1 MMSIITPVAI
11 KISHPGLMRATIAP
25 ASTSRSPRRPED
37 KMIKQQ
43 QLPFELLEHIVSFLS
58 SNLLALS
65 NVSLS
70 CHVLD
75 VIAKPLLFTVLDFR
89 RLGNSDIAPFRQF
102 AKELHI
108 TWHMDMFNEME
119 AELLD
124 RLLLPHLSPDAIPRL
139 HRLVVRGIGA
149 RGTEYL
155 GIHAEAFTAFASL
168 TSLTLRET
176 HHPRFCDVQTLIC
189 ALPHL
194 KTLHAHTVSWTKG
207 SGNEGE
213 PAAEVF
219 LQRPRLE
226 TLHVSPT
233 FPEKTLTLLRWLAQT
248 PSQESLKVFDIP
260 YPANHAAALVPLF
273 GPSVQTLVT
282 PVRMLQGATC
292 DCISRCTT
300 AETFSYY
307 LTASSVERYTALTS
321 LTLLMHKYHSKA
333 AHWGALTAVLSSL
346 PSPALLRTLTIQLEL
361 KRMRSE
367 DELVHAVVQ
376 AEMLE
381 KADGILFPNP
391 QDSLE
396 RTQEVPRRSFTMLEE
411 VQFVVKTSLKL
422 SEPRSTVFAGLV
434 RGLMSRTD
442 AHRKLR
448 VVFEA

>member
-1 MMSIITPVAI
+1 MT
-11 KISHPGLMRATIAP
+11 
-25 ASTSRSPRRPED
+25 
-37 KMIKQQ
+37 KQQ

-58 SNLLALS
+58 SDLLALS

-89 RLGNSDIAPFRQF
+89 RLGNSDMAPFRHF
-102 AKELHI
+102 AKELHV

-124 RLLLPHLSPDAIPRL
+124 HLLLPHLSPDVIPRL
-139 HRLVVRGIGA
+139 QRFVVRGIGA
-149 RGTEYL
+149 RGMEYL
-155 GIHAEAFTAFASL
+155 SIHAEALTAFSAL
-168 TSLTLRET
+168 TSLTLQET

-213 PAAEVF
+213 STAEVF

-260 YPANHAAALVPLF
+260 YPANQAAALVPLF

-282 PVRMLQGATC
+282 PVRMLQ
-292 DCISRCTT
+292 
-300 AETFSYY
+300 
-307 LTASSVERYTALTS
+307 ASSVERYTALAS
-321 LTLLMHKYHSKA
+321 LTLLMHKYHPKA
-333 AHWGALTAVLSSL
+333 AHWVALPAVLSSL

-367 DELVHAVVQ
+367 DELVPAVVQ

-381 KADGILFPNP
+381 QTDGILFPNP

-396 RTQEVPRRSFTMLEE
+396 RAQEVPRRPFVMLEE

-422 SEPRSTVFAGLV
+422 SEARSAVFAGMV
-434 RGLMSRTD
+434 RGFMSRTD
-442 AHRKLR
+442 AHGKLR